1 MPVAWR
7 RRGWPTRVVAAR
19 GAPVPL
25 ALHRASSW
33 FIAGS
38 AVSIRAARPCRS
50 AWLALSTRPG
60 RAGFVVTPVPASR
73 RRDRRM
79 AVAHRDIV
87 AASMGPACRCPLRA
101 RRHGDRASAMRN
113 AFRELAWSA
122 FHCRVRNA
130 HRSRYEADTKP
141 IQHAGQYRRERA
153 ADGRELIDG
162 SR

>member
-1 MPVAWR
+1 
-7 RRGWPTRVVAAR
+7 
-19 GAPVPL
+19 
-25 ALHRASSW
+25 
-33 FIAGS
+33 
-38 AVSIRAARPCRS
+38 
-50 AWLALSTRPG
+50 
-60 RAGFVVTPVPASR
+60 
-73 RRDRRM
+73 M
-79 AVAHRDIV
+79 AVVHRDIV

-101 RRHGDRASAMRN
+101 RRHGDHASAMRN

-130 HRSRYEADTKP
+130 HRSRYEADTRPIRGRYEADTKP